1 MARKDDEQWKA
12 LNKRLRQKSPTARK
26 DDERWEALRQAAF
39 DYVKAFNAAQ
49 LLHFRTVAVFDGD
62 DDDDDDDYDEP
73 LAHAEAVLKA
83 EAERFRRRS
92 EMKKAGA

>member
-1 MARKDDEQWKA
+1 MSPQEKA
-12 LNKRLRQKSPTARK
+12 VRTARK

-39 DYVKAFNAAQ
+39 DYVKMFYYWETDTPEVDDPEAA
-49 LLHFRTVAVFDGD
+49 
-62 DDDDDDDYDEP
+62 

-92 EMKKAGA
+92 EMRKAGA